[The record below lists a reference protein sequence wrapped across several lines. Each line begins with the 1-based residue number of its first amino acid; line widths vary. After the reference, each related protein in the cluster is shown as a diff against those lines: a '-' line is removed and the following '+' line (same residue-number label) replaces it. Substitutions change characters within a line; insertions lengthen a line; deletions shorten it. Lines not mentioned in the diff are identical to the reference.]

1 MKNPKAAPRLL
12 RTGIALALA
21 CGLMVPTGALAASE
35 DEAREN
41 ATPPPGGGTLA
52 EPAADGSEG
61 APADGGAPEADSAG
75 SAAVFS
81 AIAAAIQDAAL

>member
-41 ATPPPGGGTLA
+41 ATPPPGGN
-52 EPAADGSEG
+52 SS
-61 APADGGAPEADSAG
+61 SARG
-75 SAAVFS
+75 RW
-81 AIAAAIQDAAL
+81 LRGRTGRRRNR

>member
-52 EPAADGSEG
+52 EPRPM
-61 APADGGAPEADSAG
+61 APRAHRPTAGRRRPTPPEAPPS
-75 SAAVFS
+75 SPP
-81 AIAAAIQDAAL
+81 

>member
-41 ATPPPGGGTLA
+41 VTPPPPGGN
-52 EPAADGSEG
+52 S
-61 APADGGAPEADSAG
+61 S
-75 SAAVFS
+75 
-81 AIAAAIQDAAL
+81 

>member
-41 ATPPPGGGTLA
+41 ATPPPPGGEL
-52 EPAADGSEG
+52 
-61 APADGGAPEADSAG
+61 
-75 SAAVFS
+75 
-81 AIAAAIQDAAL
+81 